1 MKRSYIALTL
11 ALAGCA
17 SFGVVQT
24 GPDISTI
31 AKSEWGFTSG
41 AVHVARITQEAADFC
56 RNSGKTIM
64 VTGAQKNDVDLGKTP
79 AAEVNFQCIDKQES
93 IL

>member
-1 MKRSYIALTL
+1 MKRSYIALSR

-17 SFGVVQT
+17 SSGAVQT
-24 GPDISTI
+24 GPVKYTI

-41 AVHVARITQEAADFC
+41 AVHTARIDQKAAYFC
-56 RNSGKTIM
+56 RNSGKTIK
-64 VTGAQKNDVDLGKTP
+64 VTGVQKNDVDLGKSP
-79 AAEVNFQCIDKQES
+79 APEVNFQCIDKQPS